1 MGPGDPRS
9 RLSPPT
15 GILPA
20 ADAGEDR
27 RDAWSKAGDFPS
39 PLGRR
44 RNGRSVKEAGSNT
57 PSRICEFDH
66 NGPWP
71 QTSQDGATGL
81 HLGWSFLYVWLETQA
96 LATYAITRHYNVKHR
111 PDGAAILLVQA
122 VTLSRVVLTLL
133 FVTTALTPRY
143 RIHAIVFFACAAGS
157 DLIDG
162 SLARRLNAVTRGGG
176 ALDLFGDKFLTICS
190 VLFAA
195 AEGID
200 LLPCSLIVLREI
212 FLSCIRGVHVD
223 GQPVI
228 PPTRVLGTI
237 TATTIRLSTLALL
250 LNRLAPYQSESINT
264 LFYLVA
270 AFYALSLTYRIVSN
284 RERLLSAF
292 CPERRQGTR

>member
-1 MGPGDPRS
+1 M
-9 RLSPPT
+9 
-15 GILPA
+15 
-20 ADAGEDR
+20 
-27 RDAWSKAGDFPS
+27 
-39 PLGRR
+39 
-44 RNGRSVKEAGSNT
+44 
-57 PSRICEFDH
+57 
-66 NGPWP
+66 
-71 QTSQDGATGL
+71 
-81 HLGWSFLYVWLETQA
+81 
-96 LATYAITRHYNVKHR
+96 KHR

-122 VTLSRVVLTLL
+122 VTLSRVILTLL

-143 RIHAIVFFACAAGS
+143 RIHAMVFFVCAAGS

-190 VLFAA
+190 VLFAVA
-195 AEGID
+195 RGID

-250 LNRLAPYQSESINT
+250 LQQTATRNPSESINT